1 MGKEKIC
8 YWTILFLISKMLY
21 RIELYC
27 FTFNDAS
34 YKSVLLIMTTY
45 NNSASI
51 SFDALSAFI
60 ARAFVAVGIP
70 AEDSTKIARLM
81 SSADLQGS
89 DGHGVIRLPQYVKR
103 ILAGGINKH
112 PNIQAH
118 SSAQAVA
125 VVDGDNG
132 MGHLVVSHAVELAI
146 EKARTQ
152 GVAWVGTRRS
162 NHAGP
167 ASLYATM
174 PVKHDMIG
182 LYFAVGNAN
191 HLPPWGGMDMLL
203 STNPISAGIPAGKE
217 NPIVLDMATTVAAYG
232 KVKAKAKAGQ
242 MMPEGW
248 MIDRQGHPLLDP
260 KRSEEGF
267 LLPIGGYKG
276 YGLALIVGILAG
288 TLQGAAMGK
297 EVIDFNKDH
306 VTPTNTGQAILVL
319 NLAAFG
325 SVELFKE
332 AIDTLVRD
340 LKSSQRLPNVDRIWL
355 PGEQSHARRLDYTQH
370 GIPIAAGVVKEL
382 ASLSRD
388 LGIPALC
395 D

>member
-1 MGKEKIC
+1 
-8 YWTILFLISKMLY
+8 
-21 RIELYC
+21 
-27 FTFNDAS
+27 
-34 YKSVLLIMTTY
+34 MTTY
-45 NNSASI
+45 NNSVLI
-51 SFDALSAFI
+51 KFDALRTHI
-60 ARAFVAVGIP
+60 ARTFVAVGLP
-70 AEDSTKIARLM
+70 EADAKKIARLM
-81 SSADLQGS
+81 ASADLQGS

-132 MGHLVVSHAVELAI
+132 MGHLVVSHAVDLAI

-152 GVAWVGTRRS
+152 GVAWVGTRNS

-203 STNPISAGIPAGKE
+203 STNPIAAGIPAGKE
-217 NPIVLDMATTVAAYG
+217 TPIVLDMATTVAAYG

-248 MIDRQGHPLLDP
+248 MIDRQGKPLLDP
-260 KRSEEGF
+260 TKSEEGF

-297 EVIDFNKDH
+297 DVVDFNKDH

-325 SVELFKE
+325 GAERFKG
-332 AIDTLVRD
+332 AIDILIRD
-340 LKSSQRLPNVDRIWL
+340 VLGSQRLPGVERIWL
-355 PGEQSHARRLDYTQH
+355 PGEQSHARRLDYAEH

-382 ASLSRD
+382 AQLSSE
-388 LGIPALC
+388 LGIPSLV
-395 D
+395 

>member
-1 MGKEKIC
+1 
-8 YWTILFLISKMLY
+8 
-21 RIELYC
+21 
-27 FTFNDAS
+27 
-34 YKSVLLIMTTY
+34 MTTHI
-45 NNSASI
+45 NSVSVP
-51 SFDALSAFI
+51 FEALTAFI

-70 AEDSTKIARLM
+70 EQDSKKIARLM
-81 SSADLQGS
+81 ASADLQGS
-89 DGHGVIRLPQYVKR
+89 DGHGVIRLPQYVKQ

-112 PNIQAH
+112 PKIEVH
-118 SSAQAVA
+118 STAQAVA

-146 EKARTQ
+146 EKAKTQ

-203 STNPISAGIPAGKE
+203 STNPIAAGIPSGKE

-248 MIDRQGHPLLDP
+248 MIDREGKPLLDP
-260 KRSEEGF
+260 ARSEEGF

-325 SVELFKE
+325 GVDLFKG

-340 LKSSQRLPNVDRIWL
+340 IKGSQRLPNVERIWL
-355 PGEQSHARRLDYTQH
+355 PGEQSHARRLDYAQH

-388 LGIPALC
+388 LGIPGLI
-395 D
+395 